1 MRTRNLLLA
10 AAASAAAM
18 MTSTSASAALYV
30 FNITGPQSIIF
41 SLNSSPTPSVV
52 SPGAFFRMDGVT
64 GTVNG
69 VSSTFNLGFGS
80 SSYSN
85 NFGFLNPT
93 VGTGFLTTGLQL
105 YTGTEAAPTFKL
117 GTFQSREGYS
127 FSITSAVP
135 EPGTWVMMLFGIG
148 AIGAAMRYRRRNVK
162 VSFA

>member
-1 MRTRNLLLA
+1 
-10 AAASAAAM
+10 M

-148 AIGAAMRYRRRNVK
+148 AIGAAMRYRRQNVK